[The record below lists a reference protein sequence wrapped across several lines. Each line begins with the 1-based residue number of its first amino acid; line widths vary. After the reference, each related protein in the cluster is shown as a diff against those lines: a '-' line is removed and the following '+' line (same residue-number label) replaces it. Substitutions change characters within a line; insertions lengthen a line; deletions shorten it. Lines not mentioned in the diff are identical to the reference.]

1 MCFDGDVDALWIENM
16 NSVMDDNKLLTLA
29 NGERIR
35 LENYCA
41 LIFEVETRV
50 LYAKFIYDFV
60 FFRWEIWHMHH
71 QPQSHGPVWFMWI
84 RKILALLLIGNVGFK
99 RVLQTNWN
107 F

>member
-35 LENYCA
+35 LESYCA
-41 LIFEVETRV
+41 LIFEVEFEYFTSN
-50 LYAKFIYDFV
+50 LFTISL
-60 FFRWEIWHMHH
+60 FRWEIWLMRR
-71 QPQSHGPVWFMWI
+71 QPQSRVPEWFMSI
-84 RKILALLLIGNVGFK
+84 RKILALILIGNVGFK
-99 RVLQTNWN
+99 HGLLTNWN